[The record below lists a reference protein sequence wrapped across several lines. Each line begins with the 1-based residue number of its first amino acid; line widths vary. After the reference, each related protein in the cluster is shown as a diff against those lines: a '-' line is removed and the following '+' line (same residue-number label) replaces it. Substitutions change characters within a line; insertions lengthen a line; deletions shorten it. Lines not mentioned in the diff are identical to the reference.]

1 MDTPDRLSTLS
12 FAMSVEPA
20 VMPTEDQG
28 EYSRDDDGAIMP
40 VFPSHIRCVLT
51 VDGKAYTDGLLDSSV
66 FLAGPD
72 LPRASF
78 YLFTC
83 GCGVPGCNG
92 YFEEMVQTRADGRV
106 VWDVPADD
114 GLAKDLGGTRFFFEE
129 TAFEAARQEAVAALL
144 AYETQGLHLASR
156 IDHQGRVYNTFLKSI
171 EHFRAWTQREA
182 ALHARIEAAIDPS
195 LPRTLPSFDG
205 EMPPHPE
212 QVRDS
217 DVGSLAMIVLN
228 CGRAPDPESYRD
240 RLDALPALIALFQTF
255 ADGGDADRATQALL
269 PYWRFMQKDGV
280 YNPARPDVAFVLL
293 PGPDGGP
300 RPAVQHL
307 F

>member
-12 FAMSVEPA
+12 FAFSVQPA
-20 VMPTEDQG
+20 VFPEPTPG
-28 EYSRDDDGAIMP
+28 RKPRKNGRAP
-40 VFPSHIRCVLT
+40 RPLFPSHLSCVLT
-51 VDGKAYTDGLLDSSV
+51 VDGKAYADELLDSSV
-66 FLAGPD
+66 FLAGTD

-106 VWDVPADD
+106 VWDVPVED
-114 GLAKDLGGTRFFFEE
+114 GLAKALGGTRFVFDES
-129 TAFEAARQEAVAALL
+129 TFEAAREKAVATIL
-144 AYETQGLHLASR
+144 AHEAQGVHLASR
-156 IDHQGRVYNTFLKSI
+156 LDHQGKAYGTFS
-171 EHFRAWTQREA
+171 ESAARFRAWTQREA
-182 ALHARIEAAIDPS
+182 ALQARIEAAIDPS

-217 DVGSLAMIVLN
+217 DVGRLALIVLN

-280 YNPARPDVAFVLL
+280 HNPARPDVAFVLL